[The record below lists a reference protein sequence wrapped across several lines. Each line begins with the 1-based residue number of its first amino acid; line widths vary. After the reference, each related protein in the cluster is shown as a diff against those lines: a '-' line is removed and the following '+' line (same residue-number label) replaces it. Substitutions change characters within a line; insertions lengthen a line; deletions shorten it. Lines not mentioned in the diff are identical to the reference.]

1 MESPP
6 MWEEAAY
13 SNLPTLVKNFPKWD
27 SWRGEEFKKKQFHL
41 IGNLDSCGR
50 LAFFLQWKT

>member
-13 SNLPTLVKNFPKWD
+13 SNLPTLENFFFLNGTLEEEKNF
-27 SWRGEEFKKKQFHL
+27 KKSNF
-41 IGNLDSCGR
+41 
-50 LAFFLQWKT
+50 T

>member
-13 SNLPTLVKNFPKWD
+13 SNLPTLVKNILN
-27 SWRGEEFKKKQFHL
+27 GTLEEEKNLKKSNF
-41 IGNLDSCGR
+41 
-50 LAFFLQWKT
+50 T

>member
-13 SNLPTLVKNFPKWD
+13 SNLPTLEKKIFLNGTLEEEKNF
-27 SWRGEEFKKKQFHL
+27 KKSNF
-41 IGNLDSCGR
+41 
-50 LAFFLQWKT
+50 T

>member
-13 SNLPTLVKNFPKWD
+13 SNLPTLEKNFFLN
-27 SWRGEEFKKKQFHL
+27 GTLEEEKNLKKKQFHL

-50 LAFFLQWKT
+50 LAFFLQ